1 MNDDDTIRARRLP
14 DGTLVQVLPDGST
27 RPLVGTTDWARVLAM
42 TDDEIEANAAAD
54 PDNPPL
60 SPADL
65 ARLRPAAGP
74 REIRLRLRLTQE
86 EFAARFGVPLELVRD
101 WEQGVRQPDAAARTL
116 LRVIDRDPDAV
127 IRALKA

>member
-14 DGTLVQVLPDGST
+14 DGTLVRVLPDGST

-42 TDDEIEANAAAD
+42 TDDEIEANAADD

-65 ARLRPAAGP
+65 AGLRPAAGP

>member
-1 MNDDDTIRARRLP
+1 MKDDDTIRARRLP
-14 DGTLVQVLPDGST
+14 DGTLVRVLPDGSM
-27 RPLVGTTDWARVLAM
+27 RPLADTTDWTRVLAM

-101 WEQGVRQPDAAARTL
+101 WERGARQPDAAARTL

-127 IRALKA
+127 VRALQG